1 MKGGFLRHFSLSRG
15 FHSNEEA
22 IRNSLLN
29 IRAFLDGRPVKG
41 YIRKE
46 EYLWQGGLALGGDAE
61 GVDQARDLAF
71 SIGDRLAGLGAQF
84 THDLVDFRG
93 FLFADFPRAHGGDG
107 EFVGEPVGAER
118 GNQADDDIDAQGL
131 PTAARGPPNQHD
143 DGPHQGKQQRCFQA
157 VEMAVHPYFGIHN
170 AHTKIAG

>member
-1 MKGGFLRHFSLSRG
+1 MVVHVHKFVAQHTTQFTGVENLQ
-15 FHSNEEA
+15 
-22 IRNSLLN
+22 
-29 IRAFLDGRPVKG
+29 D
-41 YIRKE
+41 
-46 EYLWQGGLALGGDAE
+46 ALGAADSRVPFVASGGE
-61 GVDQARDLAF
+61 GVRAHGGGDVDARH
-71 SIGDRLAGLGAQF
+71 RLAGLGAQF

-93 FLFADFPRAHGGDG
+93 FLFADFPRTHGGDG

-143 DGPHQGKQQRCFQA
+143 DGPHQGKQQRCLQA

-170 AHTKIAG
+170 AHTKIAC